1 MGRKKDKETNIR
13 IFFGIRLLSTK
24 VQKDMQTG
32 LLLLATMIIQTLV
45 SFLTQLSCT
54 INCLVCQV
62 VDIVR
67 SLASRNIEQS
77 VESFASHIFA
87 SCGTTFHDSP
97 STAFTTPAYTTPSN
111 PNTEPTTTEA
121 TTTEG
126 SGGGGNES
134 ERDESES
141 ESESEESESE
151 SESERDE
158 SESESERDESECQE
172 SEGEG
177 SEGEETKI

>member
-1 MGRKKDKETNIR
+1 MHHKLP
-13 IFFGIRLLSTK
+13 F
-24 VQKDMQTG
+24 
-32 LLLLATMIIQTLV
+32 
-45 SFLTQLSCT
+45 
-54 INCLVCQV
+54 CQV

-97 STAFTTPAYTTPSN
+97 STAFTTPAYTAPPN
-111 PNTEPTTTEA
+111 PTTEPTTTEA

-177 SEGEETKI
+177 SEGEETKNLTFFSVMRRYRTNVSQSVTDTVEPT